1 MRTITIAGTIA
12 LLLVLQP
19 SPQSYAQGDD
29 ARGQLTVHVTGIR
42 SGDGQVRAGIFD
54 SGDGFPLRVDD
65 VAIKADAPIKDGEAL
80 IVFDNLPRGTYA
92 VVAYHD
98 ENDNGKLDR
107 NRLGKPREGAGIYR
121 RPRSRFPPP
130 RFRNSRFEFRGEDT
144 TVRIDLTYL

>member
-1 MRTITIAGTIA
+1 MRTITVVGA
-12 LLLVLQP
+12 LAFLLFLPP
-19 SPQSYAQGDD
+19 SPPSHAQSDD

-42 SGDGQVRAGIFD
+42 SGDGRVRAGIFD

-80 IVFDNLPRGTYA
+80 IVFNDLPRGTYA

-98 ENDNGKLDR
+98 ENDNGRLDR

-130 RFRNSRFEFRGEDT
+130 RFRNSSFEFRGTDST
-144 TVRIDLTYL
+144 IRIELTYL